1 VEDKQKDDLIAQ
13 FYMLSDED
21 KKDVIENKS
30 NYSLD
35 EIESKLAVICFKKKV
50 NFNLETSSQNEEN
63 VEQPDV
69 VTFNVDHTE
78 DSTPEWIKAVE
89 STMNSRF

>member
-1 VEDKQKDDLIAQ
+1 MELRQFKAEIENQQKDELIAQ

-30 NYSLD
+30 KYSLE

-50 NFNLETSSQNEEN
+50 NFNLETS
-63 VEQPDV
+63 
-69 VTFNVDHTE
+69 
-78 DSTPEWIKAVE
+78 
-89 STMNSRF
+89 

>member
-1 VEDKQKDDLIAQ
+1 
-13 FYMLSDED
+13 MLSEED

-30 NYSLD
+30 NYTLE

-50 NFNLETSSQNEEN
+50 NFNLEDSSKNENEMKETESS
-63 VEQPDV
+63 VT
-69 VTFNVDHTE
+69 TFNVDNRE
-78 DSTPEWIKAVE
+78 DSTPDWIKAVE